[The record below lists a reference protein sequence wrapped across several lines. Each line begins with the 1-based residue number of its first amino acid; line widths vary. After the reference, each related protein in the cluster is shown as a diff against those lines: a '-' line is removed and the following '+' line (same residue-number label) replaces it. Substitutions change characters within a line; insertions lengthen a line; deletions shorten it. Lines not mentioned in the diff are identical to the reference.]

1 MKAINFKRVLKD
13 DNAIIGG
20 VIYMFVM
27 VLISVV
33 LAYALM
39 PALDM
44 FLAIAQTDLQ
54 PVAGTAPGWA
64 AAAENIEGLI
74 DFFYYIFVI
83 MAFSAILYAV
93 TTPIRKMLYDKW
105 KQEMGGNEW
114 Q

>member
-1 MKAINFKRVLKD
+1 MKAINLKRTLKD

-20 VIYMFVM
+20 LVYMFIM
-27 VLISVV
+27 VLISTV

-39 PALDM
+39 PALDA

-54 PVAGTAPGWA
+54 PVAGTSPGWG
-64 AAAENIEGLI
+64 AAAESIEGLI
-74 DFFYYIFVI
+74 GFFYYIFVI
-83 MAFSAILYAV
+83 VAFSGILYAL

>member
-1 MKAINFKRVLKD
+1 MKATKILKD

-20 VIYMFVM
+20 VIYMFIM

-83 MAFSAILYAV
+83 MAFSAILYGV
-93 TTPIRKMLYDKW
+93 TTPIRRMLYDKW
-105 KQEMGGNEW
+105 KQEMGGN
-114 Q
+114 QYP